1 MQIFH
6 ENLLISANI
15 VFELP
20 FIHELTPE
28 QQKDLKDIL
37 KEKWNKME
45 KMFDRSSYRVSYP
58 NDPKYD
64 PENNDLFDIVQV
76 LAYKS

>member
-20 FIHELTPE
+20 FIHKLTPE
-28 QQKDLKDIL
+28 QQNDLKGIL

-45 KMFDRSSYRVSYP
+45 KMFDRSSYA
-58 NDPKYD
+58 NDPNYD
-64 PENNDLFDIVQV
+64 PECNDLFDIVQV
-76 LAYKS
+76 LAYK